1 MKRLILLFLAIPLAA
16 YATIITDMYARQNE
30 LLFPAWRG
38 PINVADAH
46 VPGLRAVTLHTAD
59 GLALTAWYRPADP
72 GQPTILYLHGNGGNI
87 LLRAGRMAI
96 FAALGWGELFPEYR
110 GYGPNQGTPSEAGF
124 NQDAL
129 AAYAFLHQA
138 NIPPDHIVL
147 YGESLGTGVAVRL
160 ATERQ
165 VAAVVLDSPY
175 TSIAAVAQRDFPY
188 LPAALLIKNPF
199 PLLTLIPSIHA
210 PLLVMQGADDV
221 VIPPIQG
228 QDVFAAAAAPKQFW
242 QGPQTTHFDVLESGG
257 AAVAQ
262 KFVAQVVPVD

>member
-1 MKRLILLFLAIPLAA
+1 MKRLILLFLTIPLAA
-16 YATIITDMYARQNE
+16 YATIITDVYARQNE

-38 PINVADAH
+38 PVDVADAH
-46 VPGLRAVTLHTAD
+46 VPGMRAVTLHTAD
-59 GLALTAWYRPADP
+59 GLSLVAGYRPAGS

-96 FAALGWGELFPEYR
+96 FAAFGWGELFPEYR
-110 GYGPNQGTPSEAGF
+110 GYGPNQGAPSEAGF

-138 NIPPDHIVL
+138 HVPADHIVL

-165 VAAVVLDSPY
+165 VGAVVLDSPY

-199 PLLTLIPSIHA
+199 PLLTLIPAIHA

-221 VIPPIQG
+221 VIPPVQG
-228 QDVFAAAAAPKQFW
+228 QKVFAAAAGPKEFW
-242 QGPQTTHFDVLESGG
+242 QGPETTHFDVLESGG

-262 KFVAQVVPVD
+262 QFVEQTVPKG